1 MPAVLERLEHQH
13 GVRLAVAAQAG
24 QVGER
29 AVRAEDVVR
38 VVAAHLQ
45 ATGGHDE
52 PLAREGLADPRAALR
67 GIPRSIGARRR
78 AGAPRRPA
86 LGHKSA
92 ELVGG
97 RPRAVVCLL
106 LLFAAHRAHG
116 CTTGMPRGSR
126 HGAAPT
132 DAAAGDTQGDT
143 RGARTCGEAT
153 SSTRVRI
160 LRTRVDDPP
169 EHSLPPGPVDRS
181 GGGDGSPGES
191 SGDAVS
197 RAAGWAHR
205 RGEPAVPPAPGL
217 RRDRR
222 SPARRSAV
230 RRAGRPQRHGA
241 ADPGPGAQRTD
252 CRLPGRVPG
261 DLAPGHGARPGRP
274 RGQGPGVAHAGPFR
288 RPGEGRQ
295 ADGRGGGTRPSRSAT
310 PSRARSTSCPTTSSP
325 DGSRHWSETSRSW
338 RRSAPSHTRGN
349 GGDGAV

>member
-1 MPAVLERLEHQH
+1 MPLPWWRACRPKTPSTQRSPRPSGDRLGEVGDDGLEADVGGGDGLAHLLHLPLVLDEAERGQEGGQRVVGLGQRRGVGALGGARGVELRGELAVGVAHDAHGHLAGVLGRGVGELVDVAGRQAELGLDVLDRGAGADPELAVAGVGEELVGVAAGERTEVEDRLVAAVLERLEHQH
-13 GVRLAVAAQAG
+13 GVGLAVAAEPG

-52 PLAREGLADPRAALR
+52 PLALEGLADPRAALR

-106 LLFAAHRAHG
+106 LLFAAHPPMVARPVCRVVPGTAPLRRPG
-116 CTTGMPRGSR
+116 RTARG
-126 HGAAPT
+126 G
-132 DAAAGDTQGDT
+132 
-143 RGARTCGEAT
+143 TCGEAT

-181 GGGDGSPGES
+181 G
-191 SGDAVS
+191 
-197 RAAGWAHR
+197 
-205 RGEPAVPPAPGL
+205 
-217 RRDRR
+217 
-222 SPARRSAV
+222 ARPRF
-230 RRAGRPQRHGA
+230 
-241 ADPGPGAQRTD
+241 
-252 CRLPGRVPG
+252 PGRIKG
-261 DLAPGHGARPGRP
+261 
-274 RGQGPGVAHAGPFR
+274 
-288 RPGEGRQ
+288 
-295 ADGRGGGTRPSRSAT
+295 
-310 PSRARSTSCPTTSSP
+310 
-325 DGSRHWSETSRSW
+325 
-338 RRSAPSHTRGN
+338 
-349 GGDGAV
+349 